1 MRSASFRVALALTV
15 LYLVWGSTYLAIR
28 FAIETTPPFL
38 MAGVRFAVAGGIM
51 WGFLKLGGAMES
63 TTASQWGTAFLLGG
77 LFFLG
82 GNGGVVWGE
91 QRVPS
96 GITALI
102 VATVPLWLTLL
113 EAVLP
118 GSMRP
123 RPIQTLGLLIGFA
136 GVVVLVFASPSDS
149 GEKIDVVG
157 ALAIVGA
164 TLSWAVATV
173 IGRRSRNRQPAS
185 YSVFTAMQMLGGG
198 TLLLL
203 VSTLGGEWGRFE
215 LEAVSAKSAW
225 SIAFLVVFGSIL
237 AFSAYTWLVHHTSPA
252 RLGTYAYVNPVVA
265 VALGALLADE
275 TVTGLTLVAGAVIL
289 AAVFLIVSSRAADA
303 LSSK

>member
-1 MRSASFRVALALTV
+1 MRLGSYRVAFALAV

-38 MAGVRFAVAGGIM
+38 MAGSRFVVAGGLM
-51 WGFLKLGGAMES
+51 WGFLKLRGAMER
-63 TTASQWGTAFLLGG
+63 TTADQWRTAFLLGG

-102 VATVPLWLTLL
+102 VATTPLWLTLL

-118 GSMRP
+118 GSVRP
-123 RPIQTLGLLIGFA
+123 RPIQTLGLLIGFV
-136 GVVVLVFASPSDS
+136 GVGLLVFATPSDS
-149 GEKIDVVG
+149 SQKIDPVG
-157 ALAIVGA
+157 AIAIVGA

-173 IGRRSRNRQPAS
+173 LGRRSKYRQPAS
-185 YSVFTAMQMLGGG
+185 YFVFTSMQMLGGG

-203 VSTLGGEWGRFE
+203 AGTLGGEWGRLH
-215 LEAVSAKSAW
+215 LEAVSAKSAL

-237 AFSAYTWLVHHTSPA
+237 AFSAYTWLVHHTSPV

-265 VALGALLADE
+265 VALGALFADE
-275 TVTGLTLVAGAVIL
+275 TVTGLTLVAGVVIVL
-289 AAVFLIVSSRAADA
+289 AVFLIVSSRA
-303 LSSK
+303 